1 MPERAAI
8 RWAEQGHDPD
18 LVVHWYPA
26 PPAGGARA
34 AAKRHS
40 RSLRNADR
48 YVCSIVGDRAPAR
61 RFDGMTGTGINQEAS
76 DV

>member
-26 PPAGGARA
+26 PPAGGVSQLQSGIPEACATLTDTFARSSA
-34 AAKRHS
+34 TAP
-40 RSLRNADR
+40 LP
-48 YVCSIVGDRAPAR
+48 GDS
-61 RFDGMTGTGINQEAS
+61 T
-76 DV
+76 V